1 MAKGIFELEEYK
13 QIVDRENVLLIDGLN
28 LAFRYKHAGTSSFA
42 GDYLKTV
49 NSLAKSYGA
58 KHVIVLS
65 DWGKSSY
72 RKELYPDYKGDREE
86 KILSQTPEE
95 KEFFELFIEEF
106 NSTLEICN
114 QHHTV
119 FKFKGVEADDLAAY
133 IAKFYLRNFNNH
145 IWLVSSDKDWDML
158 IDDNISRF
166 SYVTRKE
173 YTKENWNEHYDFPL
187 EHLLSIKVLEGGKD
201 NVKGIDGIGIK
212 RAASL
217 VEKYGSAFD
226 IYDELP
232 LAGSAKYIQNLNLN
246 GETILLNMLLMDKI
260 TYCKEAIGKENITEI
275 NKKLEELCI
284 L

>member
-1 MAKGIFELEEYK
+1 MAKSIFELEEFVQLK
-13 QIVDRENVLLIDGLN
+13 ERENILLIDGLN
-28 LAFRYKHAGTSSFA
+28 LAFRYKHAGNATFA
-42 GDYLKTV
+42 NDYLKTV

-58 KHVIVLS
+58 KHVLVLS

-72 RKELYPDYKGDREE
+72 RKELYPDYKGDREI
-86 KILSQTPEE
+86 KIQTQTPEE
-95 KEFFELFIEEF
+95 KEFFEVFIEEF
-106 NSTLEICN
+106 NSALELCS
-114 QHHTV
+114 QYHTV

-133 IAKFYLRNFNNH
+133 IAKFSLKSFNGH

-158 IDDNISRF
+158 IDDKVSRF

-217 VEKYGSAFD
+217 IEKYGSAFD

-260 TYCKEAIGKENITEI
+260 TYCKEAIGKDNITEI
-275 NKKLEELCI
+275 NKRLKELCI
-284 L
+284 S

>member
-1 MAKGIFELEEYK
+1 MAKAIFELEEYK
-13 QIVDRENVLLIDGLN
+13 QLGERENILLVDGLN

-42 GDYLKTV
+42 GDYLKTL
-49 NSLAKSYGA
+49 NSLAKSYSA

-72 RKELYPDYKGDREE
+72 RKELYPEYKGDREE
-86 KILSQTPEE
+86 KILTQTPEE

-106 NSTLEICN
+106 NSTLELCS
-114 QHHTV
+114 QYHPV

-133 IAKFYLRNFNNH
+133 IAKFYLKRFNNH
-145 IWLVSSDKDWDML
+145 VWLVSSDKDWDML
-158 IDDNISRF
+158 IGDNTSRF

-201 NVKGIDGIGIK
+201 NVKGIEGIGIK
-212 RAASL
+212 RAAGL
-217 VEKYGSAFD
+217 VEQYGSAFD